1 MATVYSLDPAGEAPA
16 GGEAMPDSEL
26 ASILQQHEAQSVGY
40 YEDDVAGEQ
49 ERALNYYYR
58 RMDDLKAAEGTS
70 TAVDGTVAIVI
81 ENALAAILK
90 PFVSA
95 DETVSFAPRGPEDV
109 DQAEQATEYVN
120 YIFNCDNPGFSILH
134 DWFKEA
140 LLLKLG
146 IVKYWWEEE
155 ERFEGQEIQ
164 VPDEMSLAAIGDTL
178 VDYTET
184 EAGFIARVG
193 QIVQDGRVKVETIP
207 NEEFRISPFT
217 RSIDTAEYAAHVP
230 SNIRRTDLLEM
241 GFDPDIVDSLPAYA
255 TDGLETSRR
264 SARYDDE
271 DSVGSLD
278 MGGVHKPMD
287 RIAVKDEY
295 VRIDFDGDGIAEMR
309 RVVRVNDVILLNEKV
324 EDNPF
329 ALLCPVPMPHKV
341 YGQSLADQTMDLQRI
356 ATVLTRQTLDNLY
369 KTNNPRPVIG
379 DRAINTDGSTQDS
392 LADNAPGA
400 AILVNDPTAFSFEA
414 PEFFAEKSFL
424 MLDYIQQQQEERTGV
439 SRSGQGLDT
448 NALKKSGQMTATE
461 IAMISS
467 GKNARVELIA
477 RIFAETGVKRLFKGI
492 LRLVVRHQPKARV
505 IRLRNKWVE
514 VDPRDW
520 DVDMDLEIAVGLGI
534 GEKTE
539 QIAQAD
545 SVLTTMAELAQSP
558 YASLVSIEN
567 VHSAV
572 KRKYHAAGIKNV
584 DEYLSDP
591 AEAGPQEEKPDP
603 EMAKVQA
610 EAEMQA
616 AKLQGEQQ
624 MQAAKLQMQ
633 QEEAAL
639 KIQLSREQAAAEAQ
653 LARDKA
659 AAEMELAREKFAF
672 EQEMAAQRQVF
683 EEQQAAR
690 NADRA
695 DREAEAKMSKNRA
708 GGDLDK

>member
-1 MATVYSLDPAGEAPA
+1 MATVYSLDPAEETPA
-16 GGEAMPDSEL
+16 GGEAMSDSEL

-40 YEDDVAGEQ
+40 FEDDIAAEQ
-49 ERALNYYYR
+49 EQALNYYYR
-58 RMDDLKAAEGTS
+58 RMDDLPAASGTS
-70 TAVDGTVAIVI
+70 QAVDGTVAIVI

-109 DQAEQATEYVN
+109 EQAEQATEYVN

-146 IVKYWWEEE
+146 IVKFWWEDED
-155 ERFEGQEIQ
+155 RFEGQEIE
-164 VPDEMSLAAIGDTL
+164 VPDEMSLAAIGDQL
-178 VDYTET
+178 VDYREV
-184 EAGFIARVG
+184 EGGYIARVG
-193 QIVQDGRVKVETIP
+193 QMITDGRVKVETIP

-230 SNIRRTDLLEM
+230 SNIRRSDLLEM
-241 GFDPDIVDSLPAYA
+241 GFDPEIVDSLPAYSS
-255 TDGLETSRR
+255 DGLETSRR
-264 SARYDDE
+264 EARYDDE
-271 DSVGSLD
+271 DSIGNIEF
-278 MGGVHKPMD
+278 GGVHKPMD

-295 VRIDFDGDGIAEMR
+295 CRIDFNGDGIAEMR
-309 RVVRVNDVILLNEKV
+309 RIVRVNDVILLNEEV
-324 EDNPF
+324 DDNPF

-341 YGQSLADQTMDLQRI
+341 YGQSLADLTMDLQRI

-369 KTNNPRPVIG
+369 KTNNPRPVVG
-379 DRAINTDGSTQDS
+379 QGAINEDGSTHDS
-392 LADNAPGA
+392 LSDNAPGA
-400 AILVNDPTAFSFEA
+400 AIVVNDISQFKYESVP
-414 PEFFAEKSFL
+414 FFAKDSFP
-424 MLDYIQQQQEERTGV
+424 MLEYIQQQQEERTGIG
-439 SRSGQGLDT
+439 RAGQGLDT

-461 IAMISS
+461 MAMIQS
-467 GKNARVELIA
+467 GKNARAELIA

-492 LRLVVRHQPKARV
+492 LRLVVRHQPKERI

-514 VDPRDW
+514 VDPRGW

-545 SVLTTMAELAQSP
+545 AVLTTMAEIAQSP
-558 YASLVSIEN
+558 YASLVSVEN
-567 VHSAV
+567 VYAAV
-572 KRKYHAAGIKNV
+572 KRKYHASGIKNV

-591 AEAGPQEEKPDP
+591 AEAEPQEEKPDP
-603 EMAKVQA
+603 EMAKVEA
-610 EAEMQA
+610 EAQMQA

-624 MQAAKLQMQ
+624 LQAAKLQMQ

-639 KIQLSREQAAAEAQ
+639 KIQMAQQQAEAEAQ

-672 EQEMAAQRQVF
+672 EQAMAAQRQVF
-683 EEQQAAR
+683 EEEQAER
-690 NADRA
+690 NMQRA
-695 DREAEAKMSKNRA
+695 DREADAKMSRNRP

>member
-1 MATVYSLDPAGEAPA
+1 MATAYAAEPPEETPEVE
-16 GGEAMPDSEL
+16 EAMSDSEL

-40 YEDDVAGEQ
+40 FEDDIADEQ
-49 ERALNYYYR
+49 EQALNYYYR
-58 RMDDLKAAEGTS
+58 RMDDLKAPTGTS
-70 TAVDGTVAIVI
+70 QAVDGTVAIVI

-95 DETVSFAPRGPEDV
+95 DETVSFAPRGPEDEE
-109 DQAEQATEYVN
+109 QAEQATEYVN

-146 IVKYWWEEE
+146 IVKFWWEEE
-155 ERFEGQEIQ
+155 ERFEGQEIE
-164 VPDEMSLAAIGDTL
+164 VPDEMALAALGEQL
-178 VDYTET
+178 VDYSET
-184 EAGFIARVG
+184 ENGYTARVG
-193 QIVQDGRVKVETIP
+193 QIIQDGRVKVETIP
-207 NEEFRISPFT
+207 NEEFRISPYT

-230 SNIRRTDLLEM
+230 SNIRRTDLIEM
-241 GFDPDIVDSLPAYA
+241 GFDHEIVEALPAY
-255 TDGLETSRR
+255 TFDGQEESRR
-264 SARYDDE
+264 TARYEDE
-271 DSVGSLD
+271 NTIGSIE

-295 VRIDFDGDGIAEMR
+295 VRIDFNGDGIAEMR
-309 RVVRVNDVILLNEKV
+309 RVVRVNDVILLNEEV

-356 ATVLTRQTLDNLY
+356 STVLWRQTLDNLY

-379 DRAINTDGSTQDS
+379 ENAIMAGGETHDS
-392 LADNAPGA
+392 IGDNAPGA
-400 AILVNDPTAFSFEA
+400 AIQVKDVSQFRFDSVP
-414 PEFFAEKSFL
+414 FFAEKSFP
-424 MLDYIQQQQEERTGV
+424 MLEFVQQQQEERTGV
-439 SRSGQGLDT
+439 GRSGQGLDT

-461 IAMISS
+461 IAMIQS

-492 LRLVVRHQPKARV
+492 LRLVVRHQPRERI
-505 IRLRNKWVE
+505 IRLRNKWVQ
-514 VDPRDW
+514 VDPRGW

-539 QIAQAD
+539 QVAQAD
-545 SVLTTMAELAQSP
+545 AVLETMAELAQSP
-558 YASLVSIEN
+558 YASLVSIDN
-567 VHSAV
+567 VHAAV

-603 EMAKVQA
+603 EMAKV
-610 EAEMQA
+610 EAETQVQA

-624 MQAAKLQMQ
+624 LQAAKLQMQ

-639 KIQLSREQAAAEAQ
+639 KIQLLREQADAEAQ

-659 AAEMELAREKFAF
+659 EF
-672 EQEMAAQRQVF
+672 
-683 EEQQAAR
+683 
-690 NADRA
+690 
-695 DREAEAKMSKNRA
+695 EAEQAERRFQHEASLAERRMQLEERMGAHKASMAEQALPKNRP

>member
-1 MATVYSLDPAGEAPA
+1 MATAYSLDPAEETPA
-16 GGEAMPDSEL
+16 GSEAMSDSEL
-26 ASILQQHEAQSVGY
+26 SSILQQHEAQSVGY
-40 YEDDVAGEQ
+40 FEDDVAGEQ
-49 ERALNYYYR
+49 EKALNYYYR
-58 RMDDLKAAEGTS
+58 RMDDLPAAEGTS

-109 DQAEQATEYVN
+109 EQAEQATEYVN

-146 IVKYWWEEE
+146 IVKFWWEEE
-155 ERFEGQEIQ
+155 ERFEGQEIL
-164 VPDEMSLAAIGDTL
+164 VPDEMSLAAIGDQL
-178 VDYTET
+178 VDYR
-184 EAGFIARVG
+184 EAEGGYIARVG
-193 QIVQDGRVKVETIP
+193 EIVQDGRVKVETIP

-241 GFDPDIVDSLPAYA
+241 GFDPEVVESLPAYA

-309 RVVRVNDVILLNEKV
+309 RVVRVNDVILLNEVV

-341 YGQSLADQTMDLQRI
+341 YGQSLADLTMDLQRI
-356 ATVLTRQTLDNLY
+356 STVLWRQTLDNLY
-369 KTNNPRPVIG
+369 KTNNPRPVVG
-379 DRAINTDGSTQDS
+379 DAAINADGSTHDS
-392 LADNAPGA
+392 LGDNAPGA
-400 AILVNDPTAFSFEA
+400 AIQVKDINAFRFDSV
-414 PEFFAEKSFL
+414 PFFAEKSFP
-424 MLDYIQQQQEERTGV
+424 MLDYVQQQQEERTGI

-461 IAMISS
+461 IAMIQS
-467 GKNARVELIA
+467 GKNARAELIA

-492 LRLVVRHQPKARV
+492 LRLVVRHQPKARI

-514 VDPRDW
+514 VDPSGW

-545 SVLTTMAELAQSP
+545 AVLTTMAELAVSP

-567 VHSAV
+567 VHAAV
-572 KRKYHAAGIKNV
+572 KRKYHAAGINNV

-591 AEAGPQEEKPDP
+591 AEIEPQQEKPDP
-603 EMAKVQA
+603 EMAKVEA
-610 EAEMQA
+610 EAQMQA

-624 MQAAKLQMQ
+624 LQAAKLQMQ

-639 KIQLSREQAAAEAQ
+639 KIQLSREQAEAEAQ

-659 AAEMELAREKFAF
+659 AAEMELARAKFAF
-672 EQEMAAQRQVF
+672 EQEMSAQRMVF
-683 EEQQAAR
+683 EEQRAER
-690 NADRA
+690 NMERA
-695 DREAEAKMSKNRA
+695 DREADAKMSRNRP

>member
-1 MATVYSLDPAGEAPA
+1 MATAYAVDPAEEIQA
-16 GGEAMPDSEL
+16 GGEAMSDSEL
-26 ASILQQHEAQSVGY
+26 SSILQQHEAQSVGY
-40 YEDDVAGEQ
+40 FEDDVAGEQ

-58 RMDDLKAAEGTS
+58 RMDDLPAAEGTS

-109 DQAEQATEYVN
+109 EQAEQATEYVN

-146 IVKYWWEEE
+146 IVKFWWEEQ
-155 ERFEGQEIQ
+155 ERFEGQEVQ
-164 VPDEMSLAAIGDTL
+164 VPDEMSLAAIGDQL
-178 VDYTET
+178 VDYREV
-184 EAGFIARVG
+184 EDGFIARVG
-193 QIVQDGRVKVETIP
+193 RIVQDGRVKVETIP

-241 GFDPDIVDSLPAYA
+241 GFDADIVDSLPAYA

-271 DSVGSLD
+271 DSIGSLD

-309 RVVRVNDVILLNEKV
+309 RVVRVNDVILLNEVV

-341 YGQSLADQTMDLQRI
+341 YGQSLADLTMDLQRI
-356 ATVLTRQTLDNLY
+356 STVLWRQTLDNLY
-369 KTNNPRPVIG
+369 KTNNPRPVVG
-379 DRAINTDGSTQDS
+379 DAAINADGSTHDS
-392 LADNAPGA
+392 LSDNAPGA
-400 AILVNDPTAFSFEA
+400 AIQVKDISAFRFDSV
-414 PEFFAEKSFL
+414 PFFAEKSFP
-424 MLDYIQQQQEERTGV
+424 MLDYVQQQQEERTGIG
-439 SRSGQGLDT
+439 RSGQGLDT

-461 IAMISS
+461 IAMIQS
-467 GKNARVELIA
+467 GKNARAELIA

-492 LRLVVRHQPKARV
+492 LRLVVTHQPKERI

-514 VDPRDW
+514 VDPRNW

-545 SVLTTMAELAQSP
+545 AVLGTMAELAVSP

-567 VHSAV
+567 VHAAV
-572 KRKYHAAGIKNV
+572 KRKYHASGIKNV

-603 EMAKVQA
+603 EMAKVEA
-610 EAEMQA
+610 EAQQQA
-616 AKLQGEQQ
+616 MKLQGEQQ

-639 KIQLSREQAAAEAQ
+639 KIELAREQAAAEAQ

-672 EQEMAAQRQVF
+672 EQEMAAQRQIF

-690 NADRA
+690 NSDRA
-695 DREAEAKMSKNRA
+695 DREADAKLSRNRP